1 MKEKL
6 QPTPQKYK
14 GSLRHDYNRVCA
26 NKMENLEVEKF
37 LEIHN
42 VPRLNQ
48 GKIENMNRP
57 ITRNEIDQLPK
68 QKSRTRWLHR

>member
-1 MKEKL
+1 
-6 QPTPQKYK
+6 
-14 GSLRHDYNRVCA
+14 
-26 NKMENLEVEKF
+26 MENLKVEKF
-37 LEIHN
+37 LEIYN
-42 VPRLNQ
+42 VPILNQ